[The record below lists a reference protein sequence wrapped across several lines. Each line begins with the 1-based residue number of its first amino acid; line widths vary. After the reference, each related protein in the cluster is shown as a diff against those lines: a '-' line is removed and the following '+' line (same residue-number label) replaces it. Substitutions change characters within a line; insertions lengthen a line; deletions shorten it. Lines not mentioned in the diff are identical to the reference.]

1 MNADRPRPLLL
12 RPVLCLLLA
21 TCLAPGLLAGDTAPA
36 VPPPLPEPAAPLAWL
51 RSGPMLG
58 AAVLEEVTVWLQTA
72 EPRRVQV
79 RFWEREQPATARL
92 SAEARTA
99 PEGDLIARLPLHG
112 LRFGARY
119 DYEVY
124 LDGRRVPL
132 PYPPTF
138 QAPAMWLHRGGPPDL
153 RLALGSCVYVNDP
166 PYDRPGPP
174 YGGGY
179 GIFRAIAEQRPDVML
194 WLGDNTYLREADW
207 TTEAGMRRRYAHT
220 RALPEL
226 QPLLAAAFQLAMWDD
241 HDYGAN
247 DSDRTFPLR
256 EASLRVFGD
265 YWANPT
271 AGTAETPG
279 VFTRY
284 VWGDV
289 ELFLLDN
296 RFHRSPNALPDNDP
310 GKRMFGAAQLQWLR
324 EALAA
329 SPATF
334 KLVAGGNQFWNP
346 ISRFEALRRFP
357 PDERELLALLRA
369 TRVPGVVFLS
379 GDRHATELLRRDDL
393 GLYPLFEFTSS
404 PLTSGTHRNEDE
416 AGNPAR
422 VPGTWVTE
430 RNFGLIE
437 VTGPAGA
444 RVLTL
449 RTLDAEGRELWR
461 HTVRQAELQP
471 R

>member
-1 MNADRPRPLLL
+1 MNAQPRPLPL
-12 RPVLCLLLA
+12 RPVLCLLSA
-21 TCLAPGLLAGDTAPA
+21 CLALLPA
-36 VPPPLPEPAAPLAWL
+36 VSPAPLGAQPPPLPEPAAPLSWL

-72 EPRRVQV
+72 EPRRTQV
-79 RFWEREQPATARL
+79 RFWEREHPETARL
-92 SAEARTA
+92 SAEVRTA
-99 PEGDLIARLPLHG
+99 PEGDQIARLALSG
-112 LRFGARY
+112 LRFGGRY

-124 LDGRRVPL
+124 LDGKRVPL
-132 PYPPTF
+132 PYPATF
-138 QAPAMWLHRGGPPDL
+138 QAPALWQHRSSPPDL
-153 RLALGSCVYVNDP
+153 RLAVGSCAYVNDP
-166 PYDRPGPP
+166 PYDRPGTP
-174 YGGGY
+174 YGGDY
-179 GIFRAIAEQRPDVML
+179 GIFRAIAEQKPDVML

-226 QPLLAAAFQLAMWDD
+226 QPLLASTFHLAMWDD

-256 EASLRVFGD
+256 EASLRVFRD

-271 AGTAETPG
+271 AGTLETPG

-284 VWGDV
+284 LWGDV
-289 ELFLLDN
+289 ELFLLDD
-296 RFHRSPNALPDNDP
+296 RFHRSPNQLPREAP
-310 GKRMFGAAQLQWLR
+310 GKRMYGAAQLQWLR

-329 SPATF
+329 STATF

-346 ISRFEALRRFP
+346 ASRFESLGNFP
-357 PDERELLALLRA
+357 EDERELLDILRSS
-369 TRVPGVVFLS
+369 RVSGVIFLS
-379 GDRHATELLRRDDL
+379 GDRHATELLRRDEP
-393 GLYPLFEFTSS
+393 GLYPLYEFTSS
-404 PLTSGTHRNEDE
+404 PLTSGSHRNQDE
-416 AGNPAR
+416 ADNPAR

-437 VTGPAGA
+437 VTGEPKS

-449 RTLDAEGRELWR
+449 RTLDVRGKELWR
-461 HTVRQAELQP
+461 HTLRQGELEP